1 MNIIEPDSSFST
13 QMDFS
18 LSETDFSVLSFL
30 YLPII
35 KSDAYLLYEIFYRL
49 NPMVSLEGQMLHDDF
64 FAQTGFDSVR
74 FLKARE
80 KLEAIGL
87 LETYRKETTS
97 SSGSKVLYVYRVIP
111 IASPKKFFSDP
122 ILKNLLLQSV
132 SNKKYHRLVNYFK
145 KDDEKKLDGYDSV
158 TARFNDVYSVN
169 LSEEDLGKENNIEE
183 KRYKEIAEFSSSV
196 LLDYLKA
203 DNLPVEKLKPY
214 LSQIEDD
221 AKLYGLDEKTVLKLV
236 EESFDTEFNFYFNQ
250 FESKARKQNRYVRD
264 ERENKEK
271 ASIGK
276 GDASKTVQIFTSTT
290 PKQYLQAFFHAEPS
304 DYMLKEVEDLRRRFG
319 FDNGVINVILDYC
332 LKKTGKEFNSML
344 IDKVASTLSANEV
357 NDCYSAIVQ
366 LKTRDFKAG
375 ENKKKKNSAPKTYKE
390 TSNIDDAEDEKEEV
404 TKEDLLKLSEGLGL

>member
-1 MNIIEPDSSFST
+1 MNIIEPDSSFSI

-64 FAQTGFDSVR
+64 FTQTGFDSVR

-87 LETYRKETTS
+87 LETYRKETS
-97 SSGSKVLYVYRVIP
+97 FSSGSKILYVYRVIP

-145 KDDEKKLDGYDSV
+145 KDDEKKLDGYDPV

-196 LLDYLKA
+196 LFDYLKA

-221 AKLYGLDEKTVLKLV
+221 AKLYGLDEKTALKLV
-236 EESFDTEFNFYFNQ
+236 EESFDTEFNFYLNQ

-357 NDCYSAIVQ
+357 DDCYSAIVQ

-375 ENKKKKNSAPKTYKE
+375 ENKKKKNSAPKTNKE

>member
-1 MNIIEPDSSFST
+1 MNIIEPDSSFSI

-35 KSDAYLLYEIFYRL
+35 KSDAYLLYEVLYRMD
-49 NPMVSLEGQMLHDDF
+49 PMVRLEGQMLHDDF
-64 FAQTGFDSVR
+64 FAMTGFDSIR

-80 KLEAIGL
+80 RLEAIGL
-87 LETYRKETTS
+87 LETYRKETNS

-145 KDDEKKLDGYDSV
+145 KDDEKILDGYDSV
-158 TARFNDVYSVN
+158 GARFNDVYSVN
-169 LSEEDLGKENNIEE
+169 LSEDDLGKENNIEE
-183 KRYKEIAEFSSSV
+183 KRYKEISDFSLTV

-203 DNLPVEKLKPY
+203 DNILIDKLKPF

-221 AKLYGLDEKTVLKLV
+221 AKLYGLDEKTVLRLI
-236 EESFDTEFNFYFNQ
+236 EESFDTESNFYLNQ
-250 FESKARKQNRYVRD
+250 FEAKARKQNRYIRD
-264 ERENKEK
+264 EKKNKEK

-276 GDASKTVQIFTSTT
+276 GEASRTVQIFTSTT

-304 DYMLKEVEDLRRRFG
+304 EYMLKEVEDLRRRFG
-319 FDNGVINVILDYC
+319 FDNGIINVILDYC

-357 NDCYSAIVQ
+357 DDCYSAIVL
-366 LKTRDFKAG
+366 LKTRDFKVG
-375 ENKKKKNSAPKTYKE
+375 ENKKKKNTASVKDKNNSDE
-390 TSNIDDAEDEKEEV
+390 VNVEEKEEV
-404 TKEDLLKLSEGLGL
+404 TKDDLLKLSEGLGL

>member
-1 MNIIEPDSSFST
+1 MNIIEPDSSFSI

-357 NDCYSAIVQ
+357 DDCYSAIVQ

-375 ENKKKKNSAPKTYKE
+375 ENKKKKNSALKTNKE
-390 TSNIDDAEDEKEEV
+390 TSNIDDADDEKEEV

>member
-357 NDCYSAIVQ
+357 DDCYSAIVQ
-366 LKTRDFKAG
+366 LKTRDFKTG
-375 ENKKKKNSAPKTYKE
+375 ENKKKKNSALKTNKE
-390 TSNIDDAEDEKEEV
+390 TSNIDDADDEKEEV